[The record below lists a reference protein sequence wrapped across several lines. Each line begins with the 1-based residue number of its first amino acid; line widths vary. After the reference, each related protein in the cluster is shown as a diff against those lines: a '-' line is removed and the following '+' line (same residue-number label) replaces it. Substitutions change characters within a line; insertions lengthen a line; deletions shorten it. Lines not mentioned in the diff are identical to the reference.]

1 MRRARPVIR
10 SLGFALLLAA
20 NPVLTAEER
29 PPSPD
34 AAAFLAEIDTLRKEA
49 RIPGLAV
56 AVVKDRSILLAA
68 GLGYADLEARV
79 PATAETPFNIA
90 SVTKPIS
97 AVAALQLVEA
107 GKLDLD
113 QPIAEYSEWSDF
125 CARFSQQPSI
135 FARDLRCEPATHTLR
150 HLLSHTATG
159 TPGTRYSYN
168 PVLYSWASR
177 PIMAIAGT
185 SFSSLVQEQVLDPAG
200 MQSSARKYRDL
211 PLPED
216 IASAQALPH
225 RIDETGAMVRTPLPP
240 PQGDGAAGG
249 VVSTVLDLARFDI
262 ALDRDE
268 LISPESRAGMMTPT
282 PLNNGEAA
290 PYGLGWYVQEYAGRT
305 LVWHSGWWEEAY
317 SALYLK
323 IPSLN
328 VSFIVLAN
336 SEGVWWGNPLDEAAV
351 EGSVFAQVFLSAFA
365 NQGTQQQ

>member
-1 MRRARPVIR
+1 MIR
-10 SLGFALLLAA
+10 SLAFALVLAA
-20 NPVLTAEER
+20 SPMLAAGELT
-29 PPSPD
+29 PSPD
-34 AAAFLAEIDTLRKEA
+34 AAAFLAEIDTLRKA
-49 RIPGLAV
+49 AKIPGLAV
-56 AVVKDRSILLAA
+56 AVVKDQSILLAA

-79 PATAETPFNIA
+79 PTTADTPFNIA

-107 GKLDLD
+107 GRLDLD
-113 QPIAEYSEWSDF
+113 RPIAEYSEWDDF
-125 CARFSQQPSI
+125 CARFSRQPSI

-177 PIMAIAGT
+177 PIMAITGA
-185 SFSSLVQEQVLDPAG
+185 SFSSLVQEEVLGPAG

-216 IASAQALPH
+216 IANVQALPH
-225 RIDETGAMVRTPLPP
+225 RIDESGAVVRSPLPP

-268 LISPESRAGMMTPT
+268 LISAESRAGMMTPT
-282 PLNNGEAA
+282 TLNSGDTA
-290 PYGLGWYVQEYAGRT
+290 PYGLGWYVQEFAGHT

-323 IPSLN
+323 IPALNMSL
-328 VSFIVLAN
+328 ILLAN
-336 SEGVWWGNPLDEAAV
+336 SEGIWWGNPLDGAAV
-351 EGSVFAQVFLSAFA
+351 EGSAFA
-365 NQGTQQQ
+365 RAFLAAFADD